1 MKEYFDV
8 CSSKKIFHAN
18 QVKIYQEQVAGSY
31 PYVVRATKNNGVKG
45 YIIADKSYLNDGQTL
60 SFAQDTFTVFYQSQ
74 KYFTGNKVKILK
86 PKFDKVSDKIL
97 RYFVASF
104 NVALDKLSWGI
115 GSTVKSI
122 NSIKISLPMKNRE
135 IDFDF
140 MEKFISDLE
149 VERLNEIKN
158 QHIDEISAYMSV
170 VGSN

>member
-1 MKEYFDV
+1 MRKMQAKEF
-8 CSSKKIFHAN
+8 KMA
-18 QVKIYQEQVAGSY
+18 QVKSVEPQIMDRGNGWLRKYNLDYKLEQES
-31 PYVVRATKNNGVKG
+31 
-45 YIIADKSYLNDGQTL
+45 LNSERQTL

-158 QHIDEISAYMSV
+158 HHIDEISAYMSV
-170 VGSN
+170 IGSN